1 MWTFNLKESFSPFY
15 FNLLLPQTC
24 LHHLLQQPGT
34 AVEPTAPSRGQVRW
48 WRAVFLCT
56 GHRVLL
62 FGDPVAPL
70 SGMSQAGILELIA
83 IFFTRAS
90 PWPRD
95 WTCVS
100 CIGRQILYHWA
111 IREAF
116 PKTYSV
122 STFRS
127 LLRISSYQFCS
138 IVPEIDEI
146 YRVFSPWHS
155 KKKFT
160 HGRRQ
165 CCAVSSTTQA
175 LLHLAWVPR
184 RQWQPLQCSCL
195 ENPRDA
201 GPGGLPSA
209 GSQTRTR
216 LKRISSG
223 RLEFRS
229 TIWSCKVF
237 LLECVKWLGYSRSLK
252 VSHVSMFQNH
262 MNGIRFSQ
270 KERSNSTKINYF
282 MQHKERKWT
291 LSKCILCQGS
301 NLKKRITGY
310 GVYLNQE
317 RSSNHLISI
326 LITP

>member
-1 MWTFNLKESFSPFY
+1 
-15 FNLLLPQTC
+15 
-24 LHHLLQQPGT
+24 
-34 AVEPTAPSRGQVRW
+34 
-48 WRAVFLCT
+48 
-56 GHRVLL
+56 
-62 FGDPVAPL
+62 
-70 SGMSQAGILELIA
+70 MSQAGILESIA
-83 IFFTRAS
+83 ISFTRAS

-95 WTCVS
+95 WTCIS

-127 LLRISSYQFCS
+127 LLPISSYQFCN

-146 YRVFSPWHS
+146 YRVFSPWQS
-155 KKKFT
+155 KEKVYT
-160 HGRRQ
+160 RGRRQ
-165 CCAVSSTTQA
+165 HYAVNSITQA
-175 LLHLAWVPR
+175 LFHMTWVRR

-195 ENPRDA
+195 ENPRD
-201 GPGGLPSA
+201 GGAWWAAVYAVAQS
-209 GSQTRTR
+209 RTR
-216 LKRISSG
+216 LKRLSSS

-229 TIWSCKVF
+229 AIWSCKVF

-252 VSHVSMFQNH
+252 VSHISMFQNH
-262 MNGIRFSQ
+262 MDGIRFSQ

-301 NLKKRITGY
+301 NLKKRIRLWCIFKSGK
-310 GVYLNQE
+310 VIKSLNKYSDYTIVELYSHQ
-317 RSSNHLISI
+317 SKTDWGFNM
-326 LITP
+326 